1 MSAFVIIGG
10 LKLRILQR
18 KALDV
23 IRLAEFARRS
33 PERNDP
39 SRQVFELAKIVSDS
53 LKANMS
59 VLPWWRWIRKLRIA
73 YLSRVRRLMK
83 EFSVQQLGV
92 YALEVFKAEG
102 LSDDELKKKAT
113 VNPGKT

>member
-1 MSAFVIIGG
+1 MSSFVIIRG
-10 LKLRILQR
+10 LKLKILQR

-23 IRLAEFARRS
+23 IQLAEFARKS

-39 SRQVFELAKIVSDS
+39 SRQVFEFAKIVSDS
-53 LKANMS
+53 LKANIDQ
-59 VLPWWRWIRKLRIA
+59 LPWWRWIRRFRISQ
-73 YLSRVRRLMK
+73 LVRVKRLMK

-102 LSDDELKKKAT
+102 LTDDDLKKKVT
-113 VNPGKT
+113 KPKTT